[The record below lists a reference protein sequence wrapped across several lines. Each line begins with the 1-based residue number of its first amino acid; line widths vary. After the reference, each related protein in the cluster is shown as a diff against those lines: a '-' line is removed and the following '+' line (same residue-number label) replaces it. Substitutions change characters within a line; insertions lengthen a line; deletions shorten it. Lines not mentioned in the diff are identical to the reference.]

1 MKLKDRARALREQTD
16 AKAAEATAKWDEL
29 VTAKTALGAVESD
42 DLTET
47 AEFKTAQAAK
57 AAYDVAADEAR
68 TAEAAYKGVLEIM
81 GTEAPEGS
89 GVIRQ
94 VTPAGDPTDPRGSM
108 GDAFTTS
115 DVFRSVAARIPDTP
129 GSKLQIGTTESVPV
143 ATREQAQAILR
154 KPQGAIFSTPDEV
167 VAPQQAP
174 GIRPL
179 PLLPPLTVLD
189 LVTMATTDSTS
200 VKWVRE
206 ASFTN
211 GAAEVAES
219 AAGAE
224 VSKPEAALTLE
235 PVTFDVTTIA
245 HWMPA
250 SKQSLRDVA
259 GVRSLIDAKLE
270 WGLRRRLA
278 RQLINGDGIG
288 PNLLGICNTPGI
300 GHVDRSGA
308 DAPSLIEDIYDGA
321 VTIAD
326 AYGEQPN
333 VCFVSRADY
342 KVLRFARDSK
352 ETLITKPAADL
363 VYETVDVGGYI
374 FGTPRQSSP
383 IEVEGTLVLPNWDLP
398 AGHSIMGIW
407 RELAVWMH
415 EGITIGMSDSH
426 ADYYV
431 KNLVAILAEFSA
443 AAGAMETVAFC
454 EISAAG

>member
-1 MKLKDRARALREQTD
+1 MTSPPTRPAPPRPPTRASSRSWAPRRPRVPASSARSRPPATRPTRAAPWARRSPRATCS
-16 AKAAEATAKWDEL
+16 AASPRASPTPR
-29 VTAKTALGAVESD
+29 
-42 DLTET
+42 
-47 AEFKTAQAAK
+47 AASS
-57 AAYDVAADEAR
+57 R
-68 TAEAAYKGVLEIM
+68 
-81 GTEAPEGS
+81 S
-89 GVIRQ
+89 G
-94 VTPAGDPTDPRGSM
+94 PR
-108 GDAFTTS
+108 
-115 DVFRSVAARIPDTP
+115 
-129 GSKLQIGTTESVPV
+129 ESVPV

-224 VSKPEAALTLE
+224 VAKPEAALTLE

-308 DAPSLIEDIYDGA
+308 DAASLIEDIYDG
-321 VTIAD
+321 V
-326 AYGEQPN
+326 
-333 VCFVSRADY
+333 VHHRRR
-342 KVLRFARDSK
+342 LRRGAER
-352 ETLITKPAADL
+352 LLRVPRRLQGAPL
-363 VYETVDVGGYI
+363 R
-374 FGTPRQSSP
+374 PRQRAASSDGHRRLHLRHARSGQP
-383 IEVEGTLVLPNWDLP
+383 DRGRGLPRAPELRP
-398 AGHSIMGIW
+398 AGRHVRSWASGASS
-407 RELAVWMH
+407 RSGCTRA
-415 EGITIGMSDSH
+415 SP
-426 ADYYV
+426 
-431 KNLVAILAEFSA
+431 SA
-443 AAGAMETVAFC
+443 
-454 EISAAG
+454 